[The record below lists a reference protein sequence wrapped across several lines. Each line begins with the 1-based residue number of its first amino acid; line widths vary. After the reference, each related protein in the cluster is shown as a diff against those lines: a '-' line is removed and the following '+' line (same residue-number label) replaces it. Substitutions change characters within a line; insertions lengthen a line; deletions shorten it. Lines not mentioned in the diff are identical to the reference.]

1 MATCYSLDG
10 NFDPSHEI
18 IQNYGQTYFCHCLSR
33 GAIGIV
39 LSHLSILQHAY
50 DAGFETI
57 WVMED
62 DIQVMRDPR
71 VLSERI
77 DQLDA
82 LVGKTNWDI
91 LFTDRDI
98 RDIYGYHK
106 PCFLACQTSGSGGF
120 YQS

>member
-1 MATCYSLDG
+1 M
-10 NFDPSHEI
+10 
-18 IQNYGQTYFCHCLSR
+18 
-33 GAIGIV
+33 
-39 LSHLSILQHAY
+39 SHLSILQHAY

-98 RDIYGYHK
+98 RDIMDIINPVFGL
-106 PCFLACQTSGSGGF
+106 PDVRIRGLLSILIITPFAM
-120 YQS
+120 